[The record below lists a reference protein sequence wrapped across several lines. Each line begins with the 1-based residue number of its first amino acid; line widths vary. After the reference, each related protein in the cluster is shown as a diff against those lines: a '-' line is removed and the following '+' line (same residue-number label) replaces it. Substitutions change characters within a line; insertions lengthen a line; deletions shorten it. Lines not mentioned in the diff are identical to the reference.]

1 MKRFSTVAL
10 GVAVLMAA
18 SSVLAVDGTPVARR
32 TTRQDIL
39 SGRAQTSPSN
49 AAPIVADRAE
59 QAVLDQ
65 GLVPVQPILPPEIDV
80 LGVVYTTRSGL
91 FLEGVEANLELR
103 QTDVRP
109 TIRLDRVQLDVNEM
123 AEAMAAK
130 TVTARPIV
138 DRPILAGN

>member
-1 MKRFSTVAL
+1 MKRFSTVTL
-10 GVAVLMAA
+10 GAAILMAA
-18 SSVLAVDGTPVARR
+18 TSVLAVDGTTVARR
-32 TTRQDIL
+32 TSRQDIL
-39 SGRAQTSPSN
+39 SGHAQTSSSN
-49 AAPIVADRAE
+49 AAPIVADRAD

-65 GLVPVQPILPPEIDV
+65 GLVPNQPVVPPEIDV
-80 LGVVYTTRSGL
+80 AGVVFTTRSGL
-91 FLEGVEANLELR
+91 FLEGVKANLELR
-103 QTDVRP
+103 QNDVHS